1 MKKKKD
7 NKKTIMCIIILI
19 LLLMFGLG
27 YRIGKLGYK
36 ETTISPNNNFEYNS
50 IILLENDMQ
59 KIKNNQLNI
68 FKNKDFNNEKII
80 APHSKGTYKFY
91 IQNKTNTDVIYN
103 IKFSDEMQNFINMKY
118 RLKLDNIYIKGNSEN
133 YVSLDELELSNIII
147 LKDSTNF
154 YTLEW
159 YWDDNDKL
167 DTFVGSQEE
176 DNYYEIN
183 LYIETDQYKENI

>member
-1 MKKKKD
+1 MEKKKD

-19 LLLMFGLG
+19 LLLMFWLG

-91 IQNKTNTDVIYN
+91 VQNKTNTDVIYN

-133 YVSLDELELSNIII
+133 YVSLDELELNNIII

-176 DNYYEIN
+176 DNHYEIN

>member
-1 MKKKKD
+1 MEKKKD
-7 NKKTIMCIIILI
+7 NKKAIMCIIILI
-19 LLLMFGLG
+19 LLLMFWLG

-176 DNYYEIN
+176 DNHYEIN

>member
-7 NKKTIMCIIILI
+7 NKRTIMCIIILI

>member
-1 MKKKKD
+1 MEKKKD

-19 LLLMFGLG
+19 LLLMFWLG

-176 DNYYEIN
+176 DNHYEIN

>member
-1 MKKKKD
+1 MEKKKD

-103 IKFSDEMQNFINMKY
+103 IKFSYEMQNFINMKY

-183 LYIETDQYKENI
+183 LYIETDQYKEHI

>member
-36 ETTISPNNNFEYNS
+36 ETTISPNNNLEYNS
-50 IILLENDMQ
+50 IVLLENDMQ

-147 LKDSTNF
+147 LKDSTNI

-167 DTFVGSQEE
+167 DTFVGSREE

-183 LYIETDQYKENI
+183 LYIETAQYKENI

>member
-7 NKKTIMCIIILI
+7 KKKTIMCIIILI
-19 LLLMFGLG
+19 FVLIFWLG
-27 YRIGKLGYK
+27 YRIGKIGYK
-36 ETTISPNNNFEYNS
+36 ETTVSPNNNFENNS

-68 FKNKDFNNEKII
+68 FNNKDFNNEKII
-80 APHSKGTYKFY
+80 APHSKGTYQFY
-91 IQNKTNTDVIYN
+91 LQNKTNTDIIYN

-118 RLKLDNIYIKGNSEN
+118 RLKLNNIYIKGNSEN

-147 LKDSTNF
+147 LKDSTNI

-167 DTFVGSQEE
+167 DTFVGSREE

-183 LYIETDQYKENI
+183 LYIETAQYKENI

>member
-1 MKKKKD
+1 MEKKKD
-7 NKKTIMCIIILI
+7 NKKAIMCIIILI
-19 LLLMFGLG
+19 LLLMFWLG

-91 IQNKTNTDVIYN
+91 VQNKTNTDVIYN
-103 IKFSDEMQNFINMKY
+103 IKFSNEMQNFINMKY

-176 DNYYEIN
+176 DNHYEIN

>member
-1 MKKKKD
+1 MEKKKD
-7 NKKTIMCIIILI
+7 NKKAIMCIIILI
-19 LLLMFGLG
+19 LLLMFWLG

-91 IQNKTNTDVIYN
+91 VQNKTNTDVIYN

-176 DNYYEIN
+176 DNHYEIN

>member
-19 LLLMFGLG
+19 LLLMFWLG

-36 ETTISPNNNFEYNS
+36 ETTISSNNNFEYNS

-147 LKDSTNF
+147 LKASTNF

-176 DNYYEIN
+176 DNHYEIN
-183 LYIETDQYKENI
+183 LYIETNQYKENI

>member
-147 LKDSTNF
+147 LKGSTNF

>member
-1 MKKKKD
+1 MEKKKD
-7 NKKTIMCIIILI
+7 NKKAIMCIIILI
-19 LLLMFGLG
+19 LLLMFWLG

-91 IQNKTNTDVIYN
+91 VQNKTNTDVIYN

-133 YVSLDELELSNIII
+133 YVSLDELELNNIII

-176 DNYYEIN
+176 DNHYEIN

>member
-36 ETTISPNNNFEYNS
+36 ETTISPNNNLEYNS
-50 IILLENDMQ
+50 IVLLENDMQ

-183 LYIETDQYKENI
+183 LYIETNQYKENI

>member
-1 MKKKKD
+1 MKEKKG

>member
-7 NKKTIMCIIILI
+7 KKKTTMCIIILI
-19 LLLMFGLG
+19 LVLIFWLG
-27 YRIGKLGYK
+27 YRIGKIGYK
-36 ETTISPNNNFEYNS
+36 ETTISPNNNFENNS

-68 FKNKDFNNEKII
+68 FNNKDFNNEKII
-80 APHSKGTYKFY
+80 APHSKGTYQFY
-91 IQNKTNTDVIYN
+91 LQNKTNTDIIYN

-147 LKDSTNF
+147 LKDSTNI

-167 DTFVGSQEE
+167 DTFVGSREE

>member
-1 MKKKKD
+1 MEKKKD
-7 NKKTIMCIIILI
+7 NKKKIMCIIILI

-118 RLKLDNIYIKGNSEN
+118 RLKLDNIYVKGNSEN
-133 YVSLDELELSNIII
+133 YVSLDELELSNIIV
-147 LKDSTNF
+147 LKASTNF

>member
-1 MKKKKD
+1 MEKKKD
-7 NKKTIMCIIILI
+7 NKKAIMCIIILI
-19 LLLMFGLG
+19 LLLMFWLG
-27 YRIGKLGYK
+27 YRIGKIGYK

-91 IQNKTNTDVIYN
+91 VQNKTNTDVIYN
-103 IKFSDEMQNFINMKY
+103 IKFSDEMKNFINMKY

-176 DNYYEIN
+176 DNHYEIN
-183 LYIETDQYKENI
+183 LYIETDQYKENM

>member
-1 MKKKKD
+1 
-7 NKKTIMCIIILI
+7 
-19 LLLMFGLG
+19 MFWLG

-91 IQNKTNTDVIYN
+91 VQNKTNTDVIYN

-133 YVSLDELELSNIII
+133 YVSLDELELNNIII

-176 DNYYEIN
+176 DNHYEIN